1 MTTSRHAVTSTPLH
15 PLLATRHS
23 TRAFAADA
31 SVTKTQALALMEAA
45 RWAPSC
51 GNTQPTRFI
60 VGRKESPTFGRI
72 LATLAPGNH
81 GWAQYA
87 SMLVVS
93 VATLEN
99 KKGPLPYAE
108 YDAGQAMS
116 HLVVQAMAE
125 GLTVRQ
131 MAGFDKEMV
140 SKEFD
145 LAATQKPLSCAAIG
159 VAGDPAAL
167 PDDLRG
173 PDDSPR
179 DRLPLDE
186 LILAD

>member
-1 MTTSRHAVTSTPLH
+1 
-15 PLLATRHS
+15 
-23 TRAFAADA
+23 
-31 SVTKTQALALMEAA
+31 MEAA
-45 RWAPSC
+45 RWAPSA

-72 LATLAPGNH
+72 LTTLNRGNH

-93 VATLEN
+93 VAIVEN
-99 KKGPLPYAE
+99 AKGPLPYAE

-131 MAGFDKEMV
+131 MGGFDKDMIA
-140 SKEFD
+140 KEFE
-145 LAATQKPLSCAAIG
+145 LVATQKPISAAAIG
-159 VAGDPAAL
+159 VASDPALL
-167 PDDLRG
+167 PDDLRR

-179 DRLPLDE
+179 ERLPLDE